1 MVINMYYEL
10 ETLEFKKVLDKIK
23 VLSSLDRTKA
33 LIDEIKP
40 LNDLNLI
47 QNMLDETS
55 LMRDFI
61 IKFGELPFGLKEDVF
76 KYVEVSKKGGTLSI
90 SEINLINELIKTT
103 KSIKRTKTNLSNQ
116 FDFGPLTKY
125 IDSLIELDN
134 LNKEIDRCIQLDLT
148 ISDNASLDLVRI
160 RRQIKLLEVKL
171 KNKLQEIISSKR
183 EMLTDSN
190 IAIRNDRLCLQV
202 KQEYKN
208 TLKGI
213 IHDQSATGQTIYIE
227 PQATYEINNELLSEQ
242 NKEKEEINKIL
253 RMLSSNIGSYAS
265 ELEYNIE
272 NITILDLIS
281 SKAKYGKDF
290 NKPELN
296 NEGYFEF
303 VNAIHPL
310 LDREKAVPLNISLGK
325 KYKTIIITG
334 PNTGG
339 KTVSIKTVGLLT
351 LMAQAGILIP
361 VKSAKIAVFDN
372 IFSDIGDEQSIEQSL
387 STFSSH
393 MKKIV
398 FIANNITSNSLVLL
412 DELGGGTDPVEG
424 SALAISL
431 LNYFMEKNARTIIT
445 THYPSIKEYGYENDE
460 IINASMEF
468 NEETYMPTYRLLLGI
483 SGKSNAFLIS
493 KHLGLDENI
502 INDASNYL
510 YQDNSSSLLMKNIE
524 EKGLYLNKLIE
535 ENESLKK
542 DIINEKK
549 KYQEELKELEAKREQ
564 ILKKAKEDANNIYV
578 EAKEK
583 ASELMKDVEGLLN
596 EQTKL
601 NDVAVVKH
609 KINSLKTEQEV
620 NLNIK
625 ELKVG
630 DTVLIIN
637 YNCNGEITGIKGDK
651 YKVRFGNFE
660 KEFKISELKYA
671 YTEVKKEPKPKKY
684 TDKVFKSVSTKLDL
698 RGYRYEDAY
707 IALDKY
713 IDDCVCAKLPNCT
726 IVHGFGT
733 GTIRKLVWDYLKNN
747 KFVKSYRYGEQG
759 EGLNGATI
767 VYFK

>member
-1 MVINMYYEL
+1 MYFEL
-10 ETLEFKKVLDKIK
+10 ETLEFNKVLDKIIHF
-23 VLSSLDRTKA
+23 SALDRTKDF
-33 LIDEIKP
+33 ISNIKP
-40 LNDLNLI
+40 INDLELI
-47 QNMLDETS
+47 NTMLEETDE
-55 LMRDFI
+55 MRNFI
-61 IKFGELPFGLKEDVF
+61 VKFGNFPFGLKEDVF
-76 KYVEVSKKGGTLSI
+76 PYINLAKKGGTLQI
-90 SEINLINELIKTT
+90 KEIYLVNELIKTS
-103 KSIKRTKTNLSNQ
+103 KNIKKTKTNLSNQ
-116 FDFGPLTKY
+116 FKFNYLSNY
-125 IDSLIELDN
+125 IDSLLEFND
-134 LNKEIDRCIQLDLT
+134 LNKEIDRCILDDLT
-148 ISDNASLDLVRI
+148 ISDNASIDLLRI
-160 RRQIKLLEVKL
+160 RKQIKMLEIRL
-171 KNKLQEIISSKR
+171 KNKLQEIIASKKD
-183 EMLTDSN
+183 MLVDTN
-190 IAIRNDRLCLQV
+190 ITIKNDRLCLGV

-208 TLKGI
+208 TFKGI
-213 IHDQSATGQTIYIE
+213 IHETSKTGLTIYIE
-227 PQATYEINNELLSEQ
+227 PEQTYQINNELISEQ
-242 NKEKEEINKIL
+242 NKEKEEINRIL
-253 RMLSSNIGSYAS
+253 VMLSSNISSYS
-265 ELEYNIE
+265 DDLINNLD
-272 NITILDLIS
+272 NITKLDLIS
-281 SKAKYGKDF
+281 SKANYGLDF
-290 NKPELN
+290 TKPELN
-296 NEGYFEF
+296 KDGYFEF

-310 LDREKAVPLNISLGK
+310 LDKNKAVPLTINLGN

-351 LMAQAGILIP
+351 IMVQAGILIP
-361 VKSAKIAVFDN
+361 CKCAKVAIFDN

-398 FIANNITSNSLVLL
+398 NIVNNINDNSLVLL

-431 LNYFMEKNARTIIT
+431 LNYFMDKNARIIIT
-445 THYPSIKEYGYENDE
+445 THYPSLKEYGYENSN
-460 IINASMEF
+460 ILNASMEF
-468 NEETYMPTYRLLLGI
+468 NEETYLPTYRLLLGI

-502 INDASNYL
+502 INDANKYL
-510 YQDNSSSLLMKNIE
+510 YDDNSGSLLMKNIE

-542 DIINEKK
+542 EIVSEKN
-549 KYQEELKELEAKREQ
+549 KYANMIKELDLKQDE
-564 ILKKAKEDANNIYV
+564 IIKKAKDEAKNIYE
-578 EAKEK
+578 EARNK
-583 ASELMKDVEGLLN
+583 STELMKEVEGLLN
-596 EQTKL
+596 ENTRL

-609 KINSLKTEQEV
+609 KINSLKTEKEV

-637 YNCNGEITGIKGDK
+637 YECNGEIIAIYKDK
-651 YKVRFGNFE
+651 YKVKFGNLE
-660 KEFKISELKYA
+660 KDFKLSELRYA
-671 YTEVKKEPKPKKY
+671 YTEIKKEKPVKKY

-698 RGYRYEDAY
+698 RGFRYEDAY

-713 IDDCVCAKLPNCT
+713 IDDCVCAKIPSCT

-733 GTIRKLVWDYLKNN
+733 GTIRKLVWDYLKTN

>member
-1 MVINMYYEL
+1 MYFEL
-10 ETLEFKKVLDKIK
+10 ETLEFNKILDRIK
-23 VLSSLDRTKA
+23 AFSNLDRTKE
-33 LIDEIKP
+33 LISNIKP
-40 LNDLNLI
+40 SNDIDVINEL
-47 QNMLDETS
+47 LDETS
-55 LMRDFI
+55 EMRDFI
-61 IKFGELPFGLKEDVF
+61 VKFGNFPFGDSRDVF
-76 KYVEVSKKGGTLSI
+76 NYINLAKKGGSLSI
-90 SEINLINELIKTT
+90 DEIYLINELIKTSKNIKKT
-103 KSIKRTKTNLSNQ
+103 KSNLSNQ
-116 FDFGPLTKY
+116 FNFVKLTKY
-125 IDSLIELDN
+125 IDSLVELND
-134 LNKEIDRCIQLDLT
+134 LNKEIDRCILPDLT
-148 ISDNASLDLVRI
+148 ISDNASIDLVRI
-160 RRQIKLLEVKL
+160 RRSIKLLEVKL
-171 KNKLQEIISSKR
+171 KNKLQELISSKR
-183 EMLTDSN
+183 EMLTDST
-190 IAIRNDRLCLQV
+190 ITIKNDRFCLPV

-208 TLKGI
+208 TVKGI

-227 PQATYEINNELLSEQ
+227 PQATYEINNELISEQ
-242 NKEKEEINKIL
+242 NKEKEEIHKIL
-253 RMLSSNIGSYAS
+253 VMLSSNISSYS
-265 ELEYNIE
+265 DELLYNLDT
-272 NITILDLIS
+272 ITKLDLIS
-281 SKAKYGKDF
+281 SKANYAKDF

-296 NEGYFEF
+296 KDGYLELT
-303 VNAIHPL
+303 NAIHPL
-310 LDREKAVPLNISLGK
+310 LDKDNAVPLNISLGK

-339 KTVSIKTVGLLT
+339 KTVSLKTVGILT
-351 LMAQAGILIP
+351 IMTQSGILIP
-361 VKSAKIAVFDN
+361 VKSAKIAIFDN

-398 FIANNITSNSLVLL
+398 FITENINDNSLVLL

-431 LNYFMEKNARTIIT
+431 LNYFMDKNARIIIT
-445 THYPSIKEYGYENDE
+445 THYPTLKEYGYENDN
-460 IINASMEF
+460 IMNASMEF
-468 NEETYMPTYRLLLGI
+468 NEETYMPTYKLLLGV

-502 INDASNYL
+502 INDANKYL
-510 YQDNSSSLLMKNIE
+510 YEDNSDSLLMKKVE

-535 ENESLKK
+535 ENEEIKRSIEKEKLKYA
-542 DIINEKK
+542 NEI
-549 KYQEELKELEAKREQ
+549 KELELKQESIIKRAKD
-564 ILKKAKEDANNIYV
+564 DANKIYL

-583 ASELMKDVEGLLN
+583 ASSLMKEVENLLN
-596 EQTKL
+596 ENTQL

-609 KINSLKTEQEV
+609 KINSLKTEKEV

-630 DTVLIIN
+630 DTVNIIP
-637 YNCNGEITGIKGDK
+637 YECDGEIISIDKDK
-651 YKVRFGNFE
+651 YHVRFGNLE
-660 KEFKISELKYA
+660 KDFKITDLKYA
-671 YTEVKKEPKPKKY
+671 YTELKKEVKPKKY

-698 RGYRYEDAY
+698 RGYRYDDAY

-713 IDDCVCAKLPNCT
+713 IDDCVCAKIPNCT